1 MPEEE
6 KIKEP
11 EDIFAE
17 VGEKLPEKKVEVAV
31 ATPSG
36 EPQKRRIKLWLIILI
51 VILIGTGCW
60 FGFPYLK
67 PSFAK
72 ATEWL
77 KIKKEKTESDLVK
90 EKEMIE
96 ELTEEPEAS
105 SEPVLMILDSDGDGL
120 SDEEERILGTDPL
133 NIDTDQDGLTDKE
146 EVKIYQ
152 TDPLNPDTD
161 GDGLKDGEEVRQGLN
176 PRNPSPNAKLM
187 DLQQEI
193 QKLE

>member
-17 VGEKLPEKKVEVAV
+17 VGEKLPEKKAEVAA

-36 EPQKRRIKLWLIILI
+36 EPQKRRGKIWLKILI
-51 VILIGTGCW
+51 VVLIGVGGW

-77 KIKKEKTESDLVK
+77 KIKKEKTAVEEKAIETEVIGEEATLNEETKVNISDQ
-90 EKEMIE
+90 
-96 ELTEEPEAS
+96 
-105 SEPVLMILDSDGDGL
+105 DNDGL
-120 SDEEERILGTDPL
+120 SDEEEQSLGTDPL

-146 EVKIYQ
+146 EAKIYQ

-176 PRNPSPNAKLM
+176 PRNPSPNARLM

-193 QKLE
+193 QRLK